1 MTGKAGRVTGVTSKE
16 VFIMG
21 KYFEEIEVGEKYST
35 PARTV
40 TETDILNFA
49 GLSGDYNSIHTDEE
63 FCRQLGLPGRI
74 AHGLLT
80 LSILTGLNE
89 RVGYIEGTIL
99 AFLGI
104 NNLSYGKY
112 VTPGDTIHAEVEV
125 TGKRESSK
133 PGRGIVTS
141 RFTGINQN
149 GDTVVNC
156 ETVLMIRK
164 KP

>member
-1 MTGKAGRVTGVTSKE
+1 
-16 VFIMG
+16 MG
-21 KYFEEIEVGEKYST
+21 KFFEDIEVGEKFST

-40 TETDILNFA
+40 TEADILGFA
-49 GLSGDYNSIHTDEE
+49 GLSGDFNAIHTDEV

-89 RVGYIEGTIL
+89 RVGFTEGTIL
-99 AFLGI
+99 AFLGM
-104 NNLSYGKY
+104 NDLSFGKY

-125 TGKRESSK
+125 TSKRESSK

-141 RFTGINQN
+141 RFTGVNQD
-149 GDTVVNC
+149 GDK
-156 ETVLMIRK
+156 VLSCDMAVMIRRRQE
-164 KP
+164 